1 LDRFADD
8 VEWNM
13 QGQIP
18 FSGRRRG
25 REQVREFFALR
36 DRLYRTDRFDV
47 TDFIA
52 QGDQVVVLGA
62 ERLTVRETGSHVED
76 RWAHLLT
83 LREGSIIR
91 ADLFHDTWALAAA
104 FGESEAERRTR
115 TGPMGVTE
123 PPFSGH
129 GGLP

>member
-1 LDRFADD
+1 MQVLRDWYQELVAANSPLALDRFADD

-47 TDFIA
+47 T
-52 QGDQVVVLGA
+52 
-62 ERLTVRETGSHVED
+62 
-76 RWAHLLT
+76 
-83 LREGSIIR
+83 
-91 ADLFHDTWALAAA
+91 
-104 FGESEAERRTR
+104 
-115 TGPMGVTE
+115 
-123 PPFSGH
+123 
-129 GGLP
+129 